1 MALGGRM
8 LMKYDGPSGD
18 RKPPPTWD
26 TPLLAA
32 AAFVVG
38 VSILVGLITLANA
51 SSSGSTLVL
60 TYAVLVAG
68 SYAVSRIV
76 LGWQEDGLF
85 GVWYRFEKPMG
96 SMIVGDEER
105 SPMVVAWFVLSALSV
120 VAAGVVG

>member
-1 MALGGRM
+1 M
-8 LMKYDGPSGD
+8 LMKYDPPQGD
-18 RKPPPTWD
+18 GKPPPTWD

-38 VSILVGLITLANA
+38 VAILLGLIALANA
-51 SSSGSTLVL
+51 SPTGSSWVL
-60 TYAVLVAG
+60 AYAVVVAG
-68 SYAVSRIV
+68 SYTVSRIV

-105 SPMVVAWFVLSALSV
+105 SPMVVAWFVLSAMS
-120 VAAGVVG
+120 VAATGLVCGVC